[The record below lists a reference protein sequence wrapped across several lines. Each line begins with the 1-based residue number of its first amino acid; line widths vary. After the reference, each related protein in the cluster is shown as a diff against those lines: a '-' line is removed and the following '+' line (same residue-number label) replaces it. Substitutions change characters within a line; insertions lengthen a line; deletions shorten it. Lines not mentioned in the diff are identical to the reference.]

1 MKKLQKSFY
10 SGLVILLLSSATAAG
25 ASGQGRPPKLP
36 PPPPSSPNTG
46 KSLPAFPLWLRLGIG
61 LLGVVR

>member
-10 SGLVILLLSSATAAG
+10 SGLVILLLASATAAG